1 MAESAQYPTSITT
14 QLYDAVARKST
25 TLTSDITASDTTIP
39 VASLTGFPDKGF
51 IVIENETIH
60 YGSKS
65 VSSGAGSF
73 TDCTRGYDGTAV
85 SHTANTAV
93 KYAIVAANWN
103 RIIAEII
110 AMQSYGGGW
119 TPAGETWTYASA
131 DDPTFTFTISGDKT
145 DKYSAGM
152 KIKLTQTTVKYFI
165 ITKVAYSDPNTT
177 ITIYGGT
184 DYDLADAAI
193 TNPYY
198 STQKAP
204 LGFPLDPDKWTVE
217 VIDTENRTQ
226 LSPTSDTWYNPGAIS
241 IDIPIGIWRVYYSAV
256 TLAQQDGAE
265 EYASIFLTLSTTN
278 NSESDSE
285 FTTTH
290 SVYTQTNEIRR
301 SVNSVYNSKILKL
314 SNKDTFYLNIKTDR
328 SDVIEIAIR
337 GGTAPTII
345 RAVCAYL

>member
-1 MAESAQYPTSITT
+1 VP
-14 QLYDAVARKST
+14 
-25 TLTSDITASDTTIP
+25 
-39 VASLTGFPDKGF
+39 
-51 IVIENETIH
+51 
-60 YGSKS
+60 
-65 VSSGAGSF
+65 
-73 TDCTRGYDGTAV
+73 
-85 SHTANTAV
+85 
-93 KYAIVAANWN
+93 
-103 RIIAEII
+103 
-110 AMQSYGGGW
+110 
-119 TPAGETWTYASA
+119 
-131 DDPTFTFTISGDKT
+131 
-145 DKYSAGM
+145 
-152 KIKLTQTTVKYFI
+152 
-165 ITKVAYSDPNTT
+165 
-177 ITIYGGT
+177 
-184 DYDLADAAI
+184 
-193 TNPYY
+193 
-198 STQKAP
+198 P
-204 LGFPLDPDKWTVE
+204 L
-217 VIDTENRTQ
+217 I
-226 LSPTSDTWYNPGAIS
+226 AIS